1 MGGTASVECYTI
13 EKLKLTLNVDR
24 RRFIFMALL
33 LGCDFCPGGISGLGK
48 ETVRQLLYVWPLRY
62 VYTS

>member
-1 MGGTASVECYTI
+1 
-13 EKLKLTLNVDR
+13 
-24 RRFIFMALL
+24 MALL

-62 VYTS
+62 VHFLIGNAQT